1 VADEGPLP
9 VSEPIDPV
17 LGQRLLD
24 ALTHVVELE
33 ETFEIQHRLP
43 VHDRSRLRL
52 DESVGNAASG
62 FNTASVA
69 VAGSL
74 DHLRTWY
81 QLVAGDLKRFP
92 LPIFSPYTLARG
104 AYEPALLAL
113 WLLDPDVDSAQRIG
127 RGYAAQLRSLDDMRK
142 FQQAAGM
149 TGDAANAPAL
159 YQRLFGSARAAGY
172 VTSSPD
178 GTERLTIAVPTMVD
192 LFNRYDGP
200 APAAGLPEWLYRF
213 LSGHAH
219 GREWAMMHGATEAD
233 LDGFDTGMNMIQVDL
248 ALMCHLAERTVA
260 IVSRAVA
267 THVRYRTQP
276 LPKAGSS
283 PLPVGG
289 ESVLQAGL
297 ARLGDDE
304 RAGPFEHHQRRRL
317 GPP

>member
-1 VADEGPLP
+1 M
-9 VSEPIDPV
+9 
-17 LGQRLLD
+17 
-24 ALTHVVELE
+24 
-33 ETFEIQHRLP
+33 
-43 VHDRSRLRL
+43 
-52 DESVGNAASG
+52 
-62 FNTASVA
+62 
-69 VAGSL
+69 
-74 DHLRTWY
+74 
-81 QLVAGDLKRFP
+81 
-92 LPIFSPYTLARG
+92 
-104 AYEPALLAL
+104 LAL

-127 RGYAAQLRSLDDMRK
+127 RGYAAQLRSVDDMRK

-178 GTERLTIAVPTMVD
+178 GTERLTIAVPTMVR

-200 APAAGLPEWLYRF
+200 APAAVLPEWLYRF

-267 THVRYRTQP
+267 THVRYCTQP

-289 ESVLQAGL
+289 EGVLQAGL